1 MRSDFFFVRMWFLC
15 ECLLFTLPVE
25 VKRKRFFAP
34 EWDFI
39 FGMGKIAGN
48 FVIILNIDKVLSVEE
63 IAILSG
69 MPENPGEAALN
80 NAAA

>member
-1 MRSDFFFVRMWFLC
+1 MWFLC

-39 FGMGKIAGN
+39 FGMGWSEGGVYLPRA
-48 FVIILNIDKVLSVEE
+48 
-63 IAILSG
+63 
-69 MPENPGEAALN
+69 
-80 NAAA
+80 